1 MKKIAILF
9 SGNMRNVL
17 DIQKNL
23 NENLIDPLKSSGY
36 EYDIFI
42 HTWNSNASK
51 DGIGKND
58 MYIKTNDIQYI
69 TTSLS
74 KNFNVKKIIIEDQ
87 DKVYDLHGGD
97 SNLNKIIGSRSI
109 RKYNEDKTKK
119 LLKGLYFQY
128 YGQFKSLEIIEGD
141 YDYIIKTRPD
151 VWYFERFN
159 VNLLKSLSFPHS
171 HQFGG
176 RNINQIFY
184 VGPTDKMKKVLMF
197 WKYLTTETHKTLEG
211 YPKYDINLNMIFR
224 HYVEKILEFTPNFVD
239 YDPGLYRNKN
249 KITTISK

>member
-1 MKKIAILF
+1 MNKVAILF

-23 NENLIDPLKSSGY
+23 NENLINPLKNSGC

-58 MYIKTNDIQYI
+58 NYIETNDIEYI

-87 DKVYDLHGGD
+87 DEVYDLHGGD
-97 SNLNKIIGSRSI
+97 SNLNKIIGDRSI
-109 RKYNEDKTKK
+109 HGTDKDLTKK

-128 YGQFKSLEIIEGD
+128 YGQYKSLEMIEGN

-151 VWYFERFN
+151 VWYFEKFN
-159 VNLLKSLSFPHS
+159 TDLLGSLNFPGS
-171 HQFGG
+171 HQSGG
-176 RNINQIFY
+176 ININQIFY
-184 VGPTDKMKKVLMF
+184 TGPIDKMKKVLMF
-197 WKYLTTETHKTLEG
+197 WKHLTIETPNILEG
-211 YPKYDINLNMIFR
+211 YSKDDINLNRIFR
-224 HYVEKILEFTPNFVD
+224 HYIEKILELTPNFVD
-239 YDPGLYRNKN
+239 YNPGLYRNKHV
-249 KITTISK
+249 IESIPH